1 MNYRKTGDR
10 KTGDRRDFLKHAL
23 AAGVVVVAGKTRTA
37 ASPLQVMTVAGPIE
51 ATEMGPT
58 LSHEHVL
65 VDFIGAEEVHPGRY
79 RREDAFQSAL
89 PHLKRLKAAG
99 CRTLVEATPEF
110 LGRDPLLLKEL
121 SRASGLQIL
130 TNSGNYGARQNLFI
144 PTRLHEASSEA
155 LAERWLREWK
165 SGIDDTGI
173 RPGFMK
179 LGVDAGPLS
188 PIHRNLIRAAA
199 LAHLESGLTVAVHTG
214 DGKAAQEQASILLE
228 EGVSPEAWIWVHAQ
242 SERDEAIHFQMAE
255 MGGWLGFDG
264 ISPESS
270 DRAIS
275 FLKQLKERGL
285 LDRVLISQDAGW
297 YSVGEVGGGSFRPY
311 HYLFEEFIPSLS
323 SAGFSETAVRRLIEL
338 NPAEA
343 FAIRV
348 RRR

>member
-1 MNYRKTGDR
+1 MDHRKT
-10 KTGDRRDFLKHAL
+10 TDRRDFLKHAL
-23 AAGVVVVAGKTRTA
+23 TAGVVVVAGKTRA
-37 ASPLQVMTVAGPIE
+37 SASPLQVMTVAGPIE
-51 ATEMGPT
+51 ASEMGPA

-79 RREDAFQSAL
+79 RREDAFQAAL

-121 SRASGLQIL
+121 SEASGLYIL
-130 TNSGNYGARQNLFI
+130 TNSGNYGARRNVFL
-144 PTRLHEASSEA
+144 PERLQEASPEV

-173 RPGFMK
+173 RPGFLK

-199 LAHLESGLTVAVHTG
+199 WAHLESGLTVAVHTG
-214 DGKAAQEQASILLE
+214 DGKAAHEQASILRQ

-242 SERDEAIHFQMAE
+242 NERDQEIHFRLAE
-255 MGGWLGFDG
+255 LGGWLGWDG

-270 DRAIS
+270 DRSVS
-275 FLKQLKERGL
+275 FLQRLKERGL

-297 YSVGEVGGGSFRPY
+297 YSVGEEGGGSFRPY
-311 HYLFEEFIPSLS
+311 DYLFEEFLPSLS
-323 SAGFSETAVRRLIEL
+323 SAGFSETEVRRLIEL

-348 RRR
+348 RRK